1 MFPRIIIALLAVAAL
16 AGLVFYSQWRPVDD
30 RISGIVEA
38 DEIRVGSRVGGRVQ
52 AVHVE
57 EGDRVAPGDVLLQL
71 EPFDL
76 QAQLANAEAE
86 LAARQAEFAKY
97 KAGLRPEEVSQ
108 AKARSQQLQA
118 KLDQLIAG
126 PRPQEIDVAKAQLNV
141 AEAQLRFAEESLA
154 RVRQAREARAATP
167 QDLDQ
172 AVAALQ
178 AAQGEVAARQEEL
191 SLLQAGTREEEIR
204 AARAAA
210 AEAQLAAEL
219 AEQGFREEDIA
230 AAQAATDAAEAS
242 VAALQARIEELQ
254 VRAPVAGV
262 IESLDIRKGD
272 MASAGAPVLAILA
285 DGRMWVR
292 AYVPETRLNVK
303 TGQQVAIT
311 VDSYPQERFA
321 AEITYISRQAEFTP
335 SNVQTPEERVK
346 QVFRIKATLAE
357 GRDKLRPGM
366 PADVWLTPEDAQR

>member
-57 EGDRVAPGDVLLQL
+57 EGDRVAPCDVLLQL

-76 QAQLANAEAE
+76 QAQLAQAQAE

-141 AEAQLRFAEESLA
+141 AQAQLRFAEESLA

-230 AAQAATDAAEAS
+230 SAQAAADAAEAS

>member
-366 PADVWLTPEDAQR
+366 PADVWLTPEDSQR